1 MPEKKGGFLCLI
13 SVGYEGKLENNG
25 RVCKKLPI
33 FMVKGT
39 PINGKFLHTLKRL
52 I

>member
-1 MPEKKGGFLCLI
+1 MPEKEGGFLCLI

-25 RVCKKLPI
+25 RVCKKPPT
-33 FMVKGT
+33 FMVNKT
-39 PINGKFLHTLKRL
+39 PINGKILHTFKKM

>member
-13 SVGYEGKLENNG
+13 SVGYEDKHQNSR

-33 FMVKGT
+33 FMARRMS
-39 PINGKFLHTLKRL
+39 INGKFLHTLKRL